1 MTKRVKLTLDVF
13 SEGSDKPEF
22 TCPVYWNNCDHG
34 DVTAIQDAVIG
45 ALLRLVDAGYVAAVE
60 DGFLTQE
67 QVDALKVVFRR

>member
-1 MTKRVKLTLDVF
+1 MSKRVKLTLDVF
-13 SEGSDKPEF
+13 PEGSDKPEF
-22 TCPVYWNNCDHG
+22 TCPVYWNNCDYG

-45 ALLRLVDAGYVAAVE
+45 ALLKLVDTGYIAAVG